1 MPSATLPAG
10 TPLWKKPTA
19 KGETSAHL
27 NIDTL
32 VIHPESTD
40 ATHNI
45 FEGVT
50 CMDGEPV
57 SSLIAI
63 RKSGHALARVMGP
76 VAVGDSVGFAAGQ
89 THLVKD
95 GTPFAAACIDSI
107 DTANVKLI
115 LVNIGP
121 KPAAASSAQL
131 AAVLA
136 VLPNHLVVDMGLVPT
151 LVQKPWSLQVHGLP
165 ESDAGVLATF
175 RAGGGTPF
183 PPPNWGYFTQDYL
196 MRGDFFQ
203 DRLDSVDLSV
213 YGGDPP
219 AYPSEPWTGGAQSRL
234 RLVHAPMRDSLAPI
248 GGSGIG
254 GSFVRYEMREVV
266 WPPYIPA
273 TGVGGISAGSWT
285 TLLVQ
290 NVPGLGWIDL
300 NVDARHWVDVSAT
313 SGEQIVNVEDAS
325 GGGMEIGRVVAENFR
340 F

>member
-1 MPSATLPAG
+1 MPSATLPVG
-10 TPLWKKPTA
+10 TPLWKKPTV

-40 ATHNI
+40 ATHTI
-45 FEGVT
+45 FEGAT

-57 SSLIAI
+57 SSLISI
-63 RKSGHALARVMGP
+63 RKFGQALARVMGP
-76 VAVGDSVGFAAGQ
+76 VAAGDSVGFAAGE

-107 DTANVKLI
+107 DTAAVKLI
-115 LVNIGP
+115 MVNIGP
-121 KPAAASSAQL
+121 KPL
-131 AAVLA
+131 AAGSPRAAVVLA
-136 VLPNHLVVDMGLVPT
+136 VLPNHLVVDLGEGEPT
-151 LVQKPWSLQVHGLP
+151 LVQKPWSLHVHALP
-165 ESDAGVLATF
+165 ESDAAVLATF

-234 RLVHAPMRDSLAPI
+234 RLVHAPMRDLNQPI
-248 GGSGIG
+248 GGVG
-254 GSFVRYEMREVV
+254 FVRFEMREVV
-266 WPPYIPA
+266 WPPYNPIS
-273 TGVGGISAGSWT
+273 GVGGISGGTWT

-290 NVPGLGWIDL
+290 SIPGYGWLDL
-300 NVDARHWVDVSAT
+300 NVDARHWVDVSVT

-325 GGGMEIGRVVAENFR
+325 GGGKEIGRVVAESVR